1 MNPLTDSPSNADIV
15 RPMPLAALSPAESE
29 SGSSPQSAVQ
39 ERPGRTAGIESPGAR
54 LVRAQSLSKSP
65 DARDVRP
72 SAAQIFDPRS
82 LPKRRGA
89 VRAIGIAL
97 SAIAVVGAGAGAGCV
112 LWRTEL
118 VPHELVRRPLPILE
132 SHRNPASA
140 EDALAAP
147 RIAEESSAGANRPE
161 RGKASSNREEPVT
174 STSRSRNAGSGSED
188 AESPEAAPATRIAYA
203 GSPMEARETPNAG
216 ASSPGRGGRPET
228 AGAGGRM
235 RSEPRDSSTR
245 PARGARPA
253 SRPTGASAADL
264 DDRGPPNSRGQE
276 VRDPD
281 PESLARKLPTPAS
294 KPRTDTYA
302 GVDVNEAGHA
312 VTSIEHTGAS
322 RGSDPG
328 ARAGIRIRKRKRADH
343 VAPSLERAYSALLTG
358 DTGSASEAY
367 RAVLGDDPR
376 NRDALLGLAAV
387 AAWEGRWDEAAGHYS
402 RVLALDPADTIAR
415 AALIAIDEHDPTR
428 GESRLETLLWSDPR
442 SAYLH
447 FNLGNVYASQSRW
460 PEAQQ
465 SYFNAY
471 RFDSGNAD
479 YAYNLAV
486 SLDHLARPDSALD
499 FYREALALARSRPAG
514 FETAAV
520 LARIREMDSSPE
532 VAAAPASGE
541 SESAG
546 ATPAASVQ

>member
-1 MNPLTDSPSNADIV
+1 MDLVSNGDIV
-15 RPMPLAALSPAESE
+15 RPVSMADD
-29 SGSSPQSAVQ
+29 
-39 ERPGRTAGIESPGAR
+39 GRTAGIEPPGAG
-54 LVRAQSLSKSP
+54 LVRRQSQPESP
-65 DARDVRP
+65 DPRDVRA
-72 SAAQIFDPRS
+72 SAGQTFDPRS

-97 SAIAVVGAGAGAGCV
+97 STIAVVGAGAGAGCV

-118 VPHELVRRPLPILE
+118 VPHELVRRPLPIPE
-132 SHRNPASA
+132 SHGNPASA
-140 EDALAAP
+140 EDAPAAP
-147 RIAEESSAGANRPE
+147 RIAEESSAGANRPKRDE
-161 RGKASSNREEPVT
+161 ASSNLEAPVT
-174 STSRSRNAGSGSED
+174 SISRMGDAGSKSGDLEI
-188 AESPEAAPATRIAYA
+188 PEAAPATRVAYA
-203 GSPMEARETPNAG
+203 GGPTGARETPNAG
-216 ASSPGRGGRPET
+216 ASSPGRDGRPET
-228 AGAGGRM
+228 AGAGGRI
-235 RSEPRDSSTR
+235 RSEPRKSSTT
-245 PARGARPA
+245 PARDARPA
-253 SRPTGASAADL
+253 SRPTSASAAEF
-264 DDRGPPNSRGQE
+264 DDRGPPNSREQE
-276 VRDPD
+276 AGDPD
-281 PESLARKLPTPAS
+281 PESLARKLLTPAS
-294 KPRTDTYA
+294 KPRADTDA
-302 GVDVNEAGHA
+302 GVDVYEAGHA
-312 VTSIEHTGAS
+312 VASIEHAGTS
-322 RGSDPG
+322 RRSDPG
-328 ARAGIRIRKRKRADH
+328 AHAGIEIRKRKRADH

-358 DTGSASEAY
+358 DTGSASQAY
-367 RAVLGDDPR
+367 RAALDDEPR

-402 RVLALDPADTIAR
+402 RVLALNPADTIAR

-520 LARIREMDSSPE
+520 LARIREMNSSPE
-532 VAAAPASGE
+532 VNAAPAPGQ